1 MKRQFR
7 LAAGFLAISLMLAS
21 KGDDVPWI
29 EITTNETARV
39 SASAETG
46 VADAIDSGPA
56 LGVVTHLV
64 MFDSRC
70 GNCVTSDG
78 VSIRTDPIRGI
89 CIIFR

>member
-7 LAAGFLAISLMLAS
+7 LVAGFLAASLMLAS
-21 KGDDVPWI
+21 NGDDIPWL
-29 EITTNETARV
+29 EITENETARA
-39 SASAETG
+39 SASSETG
-46 VADAIDSGPA
+46 VADVLDSGPD
-56 LGVVTHLV
+56 LGVETHLV

-78 VSIRTDPIRGI
+78 VSIRTDPIRGV